1 MKPNTNVH
9 SQLLKNVV
17 QELLVNKAKIGP
29 QTRAQLDKILDQ
41 SLEAIKEDEKA
52 LQDLLILVQS

>member
-52 LQDLLILVQS
+52 LQDLLILV